1 MYPNTT
7 KTPQAI
13 TAADRAAFDNAMGA
27 IRAEHAVMRDLA
39 TFASQRPAFWADYT
53 MSLADTMLAHESAEA
68 RLFDLPFVSRPPDS
82 IASTAERAR
91 QRCIE
96 YTSGSFH
103 VPDAHAAAA
112 LFIDALLTHL
122 AVEDAWL
129 NKEDEHQKD
138 RLRTIA

>member
-1 MYPNTT
+1 M
-7 KTPQAI
+7 TPETI
-13 TAADRAAFDNAMGA
+13 TPTDRAAFNEALAA
-27 IRAEHAVMRDLA
+27 IRAEHAMLRDLA
-39 TFASQRPAFWADYT
+39 AAAAKRADFSADDT
-53 MSLADTMLAHESAEA
+53 LSLADAMLAHENTEA
-68 RLFDLPFVSRPPDS
+68 RLFALPFVTTPPETV
-82 IASTAERAR
+82 ISTAARAR

-122 AVEDAWL
+122 AVEDTWL
-129 NKEDEHQKD
+129 AHEDEHQQE